1 MAVVSKAPG
10 LFELKSASMTLV
22 VVVLKTADLARLSAE
37 LDKRF
42 GATPDM
48 FNQEPVVI
56 DVAQAG
62 AADVAINFSALASL
76 LRHYKL
82 VPVAVRGASPE
93 QLDAARDAGLG
104 EAPEASAPV
113 VSARAEPAA
122 AAPPAAVASSPA
134 EAEVQVQAAPDTA
147 AAAAP
152 AAVPTLVIDKPL
164 RSGQQ
169 VYAKGGDLVMLAA
182 VNFGAE
188 VIADGNIHV
197 YAPLRGKAIAGAKGN
212 TDARI
217 FSTCMEPELVAIAGT
232 YRTTETPLPA
242 DVIGQAAQI
251 RLDGERMVFEPLG

>member
-1 MAVVSKAPG
+1 
-10 LFELKSASMTLV
+10 MTLV
-22 VVVLKTADLARLSAE
+22 VVVLRTTDLARLSAE

-62 AADVAINFSALASL
+62 GADAQINFAALAAL
-76 LRHYKL
+76 LRHYKM
-82 VPVAVRGASPE
+82 VPVAVRGASDE
-93 QLDAARDAGLG
+93 QLDAAREAGMG
-104 EAPEASAPV
+104 EAPDVSAPV
-113 VSARAEPAA
+113 VSVRAEKPAPVVEIMAPPVLPPADPAVTPAA
-122 AAPPAAVASSPA
+122 AVAVEPAPPV
-134 EAEVQVQAAPDTA
+134 
-147 AAAAP
+147 
-152 AAVPTLVIDKPL
+152 AVPTLVIDKPL

-212 TDARI
+212 TAARI
-217 FSTCMEPELVAIAGT
+217 FSTCMEPELIAIAGT
-232 YRTTETPLPA
+232 YRTTDSPLPA
-242 DVIGQAAQI
+242 EVAGKPAQI
-251 RLDGERMVFEPLG
+251 RLDGERLVFEPLG